1 MYATVRRYT
10 ANKGSIRGSV
20 KKINEVFLPILKS
33 IAGFV
38 SYNFIEGGEEDGRDV
53 VVTTTFCQTR
63 EACDES
69 ARQAAAFVKEHL
81 GDIRLRMSNTTT
93 GELLA
98 QSW

>member
-20 KKINEVFLPILKS
+20 KKIQEIFIPMLKS
-33 IAGFV
+33 IPGFV

-69 ARQAAAFVKEHL
+69 ARRASAFVREHMN
-81 GDIRLRMSNTTT
+81 DIGIKMANTTS

>member
-1 MYATVRRYT
+1 MYATIRRYT
-10 ANKGSIRGSV
+10 ANKGTIRGSV
-20 KKINEVFLPILKS
+20 KKIQDIFLPMLKS
-33 IAGFV
+33 IPGFV

-63 EACDES
+63 EGCEES
-69 ARQAAAFVKEHL
+69 ARRAAAFVKENL
-81 GDIRLRMSNTTT
+81 GDIGLRMSNTTT